1 MGELAGKKR
10 VGQRKVIAIAEW
22 VTLRLPGKGS
32 RHVVDALKAF
42 LQGLT
47 VVQSP
52 RLLALAL
59 LWSFGFWLWQSFAF
73 WLGFLAYDIHVSYS
87 AALFV
92 NAMVALAV
100 AVPSSPGFFGT
111 FHAGVAVGL
120 QEVFGIAQGP
130 TLAFAFGFHFGG
142 FVPVTLIGLYYSW
155 RLGMSLSEVKKSEA
169 VVEEEVEQGSGIPPE
184 DGG

>member
-1 MGELAGKKR
+1 
-10 VGQRKVIAIAEW
+10 
-22 VTLRLPGKGS
+22 
-32 RHVVDALKAF
+32 VVDALEAF

-59 LWSFGFWLWQSFAF
+59 LWSFGFWCWQSFAF
-73 WLGFLAYDIHVSYS
+73 WLGFLAYGIHLPYS

-92 NAMVALAV
+92 NAMVAFAV

-111 FHAGVAVGL
+111 FHAGAAVGL
-120 QEVFGIAQGP
+120 EVFGVAQGP

-142 FVPVTLIGLYYSW
+142 FVPVTLIGLYYAW
-155 RLGMSLSEVKKSEA
+155 RMGMSLSEVEKSES
-169 VVEEEVEQGSGIPPE
+169 VVEEEVERDSGNPLESGS
-184 DGG
+184 